1 MKSFM
6 FPSDFVAWRK
16 LMIKRKTIEQKMG
29 SCDAAIARM
38 VLLCQVTA
46 FVIAGLLT
54 LAVAFAA
61 HGQYGKASMTCTN
74 SASGVSWQINIDYN
88 QRTVDANPAQISDAK
103 IWWHDAKDGGNY
115 TLDRKSG
122 DLTVI
127 VASSTG
133 GYFIYD
139 RCRLQ
144 D

>member
-1 MKSFM
+1 M

-16 LMIKRKTIEQKMG
+16 LMIKRKTIEQKIG
-29 SCDAAIARM
+29 RNDCDAPIARM
-38 VLLCQVTA
+38 VLLRQMIA